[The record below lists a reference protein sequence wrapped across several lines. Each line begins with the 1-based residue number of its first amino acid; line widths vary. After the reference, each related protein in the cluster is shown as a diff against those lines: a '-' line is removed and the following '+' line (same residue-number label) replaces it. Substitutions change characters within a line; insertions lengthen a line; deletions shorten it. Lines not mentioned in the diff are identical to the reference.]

1 MNKRCTVLICD
12 DHAELRALLKDV
24 LKRSPHIQ
32 IIGEAGNGKEAV
44 DKALSL
50 RPHVVL
56 MDLNMP
62 ELDGLEATRRIRK
75 ASRRIRVLVMSAIGG
90 EELVAPCLDA
100 GASGYFVKYAR
111 LYELSRAIDVVRRG
125 RRYVSPDVLEEV
137 SGAHGTASH

>member
-12 DHAELRALLKDV
+12 DHPELRALLKYV

-62 ELDGLEATRRIRK
+62 ELGGLQATRRIRK
-75 ASRRIRVLVMSAIGG
+75 ASRRIRVLIMSAIGG
-90 EELVAPCLDA
+90 EELVGPCLEA
-100 GASGYFVKYAR
+100 GASGYFVKHSR
-111 LYELSRAIDVVRRG
+111 LYELSQAIDAVRKG

-137 SGAHGTASH
+137 SFR